1 MNEDH
6 FKPAGTETSTASQID
21 MAQAAEAV
29 AEAMAAG
36 DSSADG
42 VLSALQTE
50 RDQFFDSWRRVQA
63 EFDNYRKRQA
73 REAEQTAKY
82 AAVPVIRDI
91 LPGLDNLRRLLE
103 AAQKGGQLEDLTKG
117 VELTLKHFE
126 SILEKNQAH
135 TIPGVGTPFDPNLH
149 EAISQVPSA
158 EHPPMTVLMEVERG
172 YVIHDRV
179 VRPSKVIV
187 SAAPVS

>member
-1 MNEDH
+1 MNPENS
-6 FKPAGTETSTASQID
+6 KSEGTASSDASQID
-21 MAQAAEAV
+21 MANAAEAV

-36 DSSADG
+36 DSAEG

-82 AAVPVIRDI
+82 AAVPVIRDV

-103 AAQKGGQLEDLTKG
+103 AAQKGGQLEELTKG
-117 VELTLKHFE
+117 VELTLKQFE
-126 SILEKNQAH
+126 SVLEKNHARS
-135 TIPGVGTPFDPNLH
+135 IPGVGTPFDPNLH
-149 EAISQVPSA
+149 EAITQVPSA

-172 YVIHDRV
+172 YTIHDRV

-187 SAAPVS
+187 SAAPAS

>member
-1 MNEDH
+1 MNPENS
-6 FKPAGTETSTASQID
+6 KSEGTASLDASQID
-21 MAQAAEAV
+21 MANAAEAV

-36 DSSADG
+36 DSAEG

-82 AAVPVIRDI
+82 AAVPVIRDV

-103 AAQKGGQLEDLTKG
+103 AAQKGGQLEELTKG
-117 VELTLKHFE
+117 VELTLKQFE
-126 SILEKNQAH
+126 SVLEKNHARS
-135 TIPGVGTPFDPNLH
+135 IPGVGTPFDPNLH
-149 EAISQVPSA
+149 EAISQAPSA

-172 YVIHDRV
+172 YTIHDRV

-187 SAAPVS
+187 SAAPPS

>member
-1 MNEDH
+1 MNPETC
-6 FKPAGTETSTASQID
+6 KPEGPASSDASQID
-21 MAQAAEAV
+21 MANAAEAV

-36 DSSADG
+36 DSAEG

-82 AAVPVIRDI
+82 AAVPVIRDV

-103 AAQKGGQLEDLTKG
+103 AAQKGGQLEELTKG
-117 VELTLKHFE
+117 VELTLKQFE
-126 SILEKNQAH
+126 SVLEKNYARS
-135 TIPGVGTPFDPNLH
+135 IPGVGTPFDPNLH
-149 EAISQVPSA
+149 EAISQAPST

-172 YVIHDRV
+172 YTIHDRV

-187 SAAPVS
+187 SAAPSS

>member
-1 MNEDH
+1 MNPENSKSAD
-6 FKPAGTETSTASQID
+6 TASSDATQID
-21 MAQAAEAV
+21 MAHAAEAV
-29 AEAMAAG
+29 AEAMLAEDAA
-36 DSSADG
+36 AG

-117 VELTLKHFE
+117 VELTLKQFD
-126 SILEKNQAH
+126 SILDKHQARA
-135 TIPGVGTPFDPNLH
+135 IPAVGTAFDPNLH
-149 EAISQVPSA
+149 EAITQAPSA

-172 YVIHDRV
+172 YTIHDRV

-187 SAAPVS
+187 SAAPAS

>member
-1 MNEDH
+1 MNEEKS
-6 FKPAGTETSTASQID
+6 KPEGTASSDASQID
-21 MAQAAEAV
+21 MAHAAEAV

-36 DSSADG
+36 DSAEG

-82 AAVPVIRDI
+82 AAVPVIRDV

-103 AAQKGGQLEDLTKG
+103 AAQKGGQLEELTKG
-117 VELTLKHFE
+117 VELTLKQFE
-126 SILEKNQAH
+126 SVLEKNYARS
-135 TIPGVGTPFDPNLH
+135 IPGVGTPFDPNLH
-149 EAISQVPSA
+149 EAISQAPSA

-172 YVIHDRV
+172 YTIHDRV

-187 SAAPVS
+187 STAPAS